1 MRFRKQILALSRAT
15 GVIENIAMGIAAGGL
30 VLMTIIIGWQVFG
43 RYALN
48 ESPAWSESLAL
59 ILMLYYVLL
68 AAAVGVRQG
77 FHLGMRIVVDNLPPA
92 ARKWAAVLA
101 LLLVAVFGGMMTL
114 NGMYLVEYTA
124 THLVPTLGI
133 SRAVAYWPFSIA
145 GFLMV
150 LFAVERIAH
159 ALLSETEIP

>member
-1 MRFRKQILALSRAT
+1 MNYRRQILALSHAVE
-15 GVIENIAMGIAAGGL
+15 VIGNVLMAIAAAGL
-30 VLMTIIIGWQVFG
+30 VLMTLIIGWQVFG
-43 RYALN
+43 RYVLN

-77 FHLGMRIVVDNLPPA
+77 FHLGMRVVANNLPGSL
-92 ARKWAAVLA
+92 RKGVAVIA
-101 LLLVAVFGGMMTL
+101 LLFVAAFGAMMLV
-114 NGMYLVEYTA
+114 NGMRLVEYTA

-133 SRAVAYWPFSIA
+133 SRSVAYWPFAVA

-150 LFAVERIAH
+150 LFALERIA
-159 ALLSETEIP
+159 ASLLNEGDDG